1 MEKKVTK
8 EMIIA
13 EILELDPDMA
23 GLLMSGGMHCVTCP
37 ASMGET
43 LEEACYVHGIDP
55 PELME
60 ERLNAYLTAMEVER
74 SQAAK

>member
-55 PELME
+55 ELME